1 MSDLFFNTLSE
12 ADTDFD
18 GFYDGKQELVP
29 DGTVFDV
36 VVVDA
41 FNGQEEGTAVQK
53 CFVSV
58 QVVQPGP
65 YLGYKYRYNAKVYDV
80 DATKR
85 DRAMKN
91 LQLLDV
97 QAGSPLSKG
106 KLPLTT
112 ENMHEHWVGAAF
124 AKMKIGFIAA
134 DPNDPTS
141 KDINFIQGFG
151 YLREKLPQQ
160 TAQQQAT
167 QQTAQQP
174 SQQAAQQPAPE
185 DDVGF

>member
-1 MSDLFFNTLSE
+1 MSDLFFNSLPE

-41 FNGQEEGTAVQK
+41 FNGQEEGSAVQK

-58 QVVQPGP
+58 QVVEPGP
-65 YLGYKYRYNAKVYDV
+65 YLGYKYRYNAKAYDI

-106 KLPLTT
+106 KLSLTT

-124 AKMKIGFIAA
+124 AKMKLGFIAA

-151 YLREKLPQQ
+151 YLREKLPQS
-160 TAQQQAT
+160 APVKSEAVSEASAPEKQAT
-167 QQTAQQP
+167 P
-174 SQQAAQQPAPE
+174 
-185 DDVGF
+185 DDDIGF

>member
-1 MSDLFFNTLSE
+1 MSDLFFNTLPE

-41 FNGQEEGTAVQK
+41 FNGQEEGSAVQK

-58 QVVQPGP
+58 QVVEPGP
-65 YLGYKYRYNAKVYDV
+65 YLGYKYRYNAKVYDI

-134 DPNDPTS
+134 NPEDPSS
-141 KDINFIQGFG
+141 KDGNYIAGFG
-151 YLREKLPQQ
+151 YLREKLPQSAPAKSEA
-160 TAQQQAT
+160 TETSAQEKQVV
-167 QQTAQQP
+167 
-174 SQQAAQQPAPE
+174 
-185 DDVGF
+185 DDSDIGF

>member
-1 MSDLFFNTLSE
+1 MSDLFFNTLPE
-12 ADTDFD
+12 ADTDFE

-65 YLGYKYRYNAKVYDV
+65 YLGYKYRYNAKVYDI

-124 AKMKIGFIAA
+124 AKMKIGFMAA
-134 DPNDPTS
+134 KPDEAGS
-141 KDINFIQGFG
+141 KDSNYIAGFG

-160 TAQQQAT
+160 HAT
-167 QQTAQQP
+167 QQTAQQT
-174 SQQAAQQPAPE
+174 SQQEAKQPAPE

>member
-1 MSDLFFNTLSE
+1 MSDLFFNSLPE

-29 DGTVFDV
+29 EGTVFDV

-41 FNGQEEGTAVQK
+41 FNGQEEGSAVQK

-58 QVVQPGP
+58 QVVEPGP
-65 YLGYKYRYNAKVYDV
+65 YLGYKYRYNAKVYDI

-134 DPNDPTS
+134 NPEDPTS
-141 KDINFIQGFG
+141 KDGNYIAGFG
-151 YLREKLPQQ
+151 YLREKLPQ
-160 TAQQQAT
+160 AAPVK
-167 QQTAQQP
+167 AEAVAEA
-174 SQQAAQQPAPE
+174 AAQEKPSTPE
-185 DDVGF
+185 DDIGF

>member
-1 MSDLFFNTLSE
+1 MSDLFFNTLPE

-41 FNGQEEGTAVQK
+41 FNGQEEGSAVQK

-58 QVVQPGP
+58 QVVDPGP
-65 YLGYKYRYNAKVYDV
+65 YLGYKYRYNAKVYDI

-134 DPNDPTS
+134 NPEDPSS
-141 KDINFIQGFG
+141 KDGNYIAGFG
-151 YLREKLPQQ
+151 YLREKLPQAAPAMKEASKPSDP
-160 TAQQQAT
+160 AQSDA
-167 QQTAQQP
+167 
-174 SQQAAQQPAPE
+174 
-185 DDVGF
+185 DDFDPGF